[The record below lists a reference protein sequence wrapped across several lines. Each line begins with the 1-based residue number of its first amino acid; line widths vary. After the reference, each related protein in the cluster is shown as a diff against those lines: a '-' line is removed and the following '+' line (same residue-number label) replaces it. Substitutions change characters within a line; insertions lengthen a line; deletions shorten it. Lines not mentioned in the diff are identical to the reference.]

1 MVLSQEVM
9 TSVSEKDRR
18 KVKLVAKCFFASIE
32 AMPLPPIS
40 VIVSLAVS
48 PTRKDINQFM

>member
-40 VIVSLAVS
+40 VMVSLAVS